1 MRGPY
6 LVLSCLAL
14 STVTPGALAQAPV
27 IQSGGVQNAASN
39 IALTTIAPQVLVA
52 IKGQNLSTST
62 ELANGYPLP
71 TTLGGATV
79 TFSGAAGPLV
89 APLFYASPTQINAQ
103 VPNGIT
109 GTTVVVA
116 TAAGASAPYTIPVV
130 SQSYAQ
136 PIGPLGIFSQDE
148 TGCGQAVAFNIPSD
162 GRPMTLNTPQ
172 NSLDPENDLGLAIF
186 LTGLGGLEFS
196 DRQNGLP
203 WTFNNSDNLATRL
216 VSSGAGE
223 ISATLGAPG
232 LTATTGGLSA
242 TYLGPAPGQVG
253 VDQANVLGQWK
264 GAPQGCRVPLSLA
277 VLAPQLAGAGYIPFT
292 STQLVDI
299 SVQPGGGV
307 CADSP
312 ATDSGLGIVAWQ
324 KSTVSDAGGWSS
336 AETVTAQFIQSEGLG
351 FPPPQP
357 VSLYQSGTAAYG
369 PVAVQAPA
377 CNASLPST
385 LDAGALTLSGPGFG
399 PMPMA
404 SSTQDARVTYQA
416 NLPNG
421 TLQGGTYQVS
431 GTGGSQ
437 VGTFGASFS
446 IPPPIAI
453 DTTNLQPGTRL
464 EAPCQPSYGFGPAPN
479 PCGGYYN
486 FSWTGGDNRSIVT
499 VQVTIG
505 NLFQVVTSDS
515 GGSGGI
521 AIAESYVAPDGGCTP
536 FPFIEQCVVIPDGDV
551 EVVIT
556 QTPADAPSQ
565 PFNAPGL
572 AWGGQGTWKYTW
584 DFRGL
589 SN

>member
-1 MRGPY
+1 
-6 LVLSCLAL
+6 
-14 STVTPGALAQAPV
+14 V

-39 IALTTIAPQVLVA
+39 IALTSIAPQVLVA

-109 GTTVVVA
+109 GTTVVVT
-116 TAAGASAPYTIPVV
+116 TAAGVSAPYTIPVV

-172 NSLDPENDLGLAIF
+172 NSLDPDNDLGLAIF

-203 WTFNNSDNLATRL
+203 WTFNNSDNLATQL

-242 TYLGPAPGQVG
+242 TYLGPAPGKVG

-307 CADSP
+307 CADPP
-312 ATDSGLGIVAWQ
+312 ASDSGLGIVAWQ
-324 KSTVSDAGGWSS
+324 KSTVSDAGGPSS

-351 FPPPQP
+351 FPQP
-357 VSLYQSGTAAYG
+357 GPLWTGAYG
-369 PVAVQAPA
+369 PVAVQPPA

-385 LDAGALTLSGPGFG
+385 LNAGALTLSGPGFG
-399 PMPMA
+399 PIPMA

-416 NLPNG
+416 NLPDG
-421 TLQGGTYQVS
+421 TLQGGAYQVT

-437 VGTFGASFS
+437 VGAFGARFS
-446 IPPPIAI
+446 IPPPIVI
-453 DTTNLQPGTRL
+453 DTTNLQPGTKL
-464 EAPCQPSYGFGPAPN
+464 ETPCQPSYGFGPAPSS
-479 PCGGYYN
+479 PCGGYYS
-486 FSWTGGDNRSIVT
+486 FTWTGGDDRSIVT
-499 VQVTIG
+499 VQFTVA
-505 NLFQVVTSDS
+505 NSFQEVVSDS
-515 GGSGGI
+515 GASGEIAFSEFYTAPPGACPAFPGI
-521 AIAESYVAPDGGCTP
+521 VHCTL
-536 FPFIEQCVVIPDGDV
+536 IPDGDV
-551 EVVIT
+551 EVIIT

-565 PFNAPGL
+565 SFNAAGL